1 MNTSD
6 INFIAFDLETTGLY
20 SELDRIIEVGA
31 VKYING
37 KVDSVFSTLV
47 DPEQTIPAMATKIN
61 GITNDMVKGK
71 PCIQKVLED
80 LTPFCQNFIMLAH
93 NASFDFQFLQKNF
106 KRYKI
111 HAPNSLVI
119 DTYGMSKKIIPGLAN
134 YKLGTL
140 VKHFNIQAEVF
151 HRAEDDAKYCAE
163 VFINLIKKVTG
174 SASLPPTDN
183 LISLSGKHF
192 YFEQLKDEDKQTS
205 LFDL

>member
-1 MNTSD
+1 MNASNL
-6 INFIAFDLETTGLY
+6 NFIAFDLETTGLY
-20 SELDRIIEVGA
+20 PELDRIIEVGA

-47 DPEQTIPAMATKIN
+47 DPEQAIPAMATKIN
-61 GITNDMVKGK
+61 GITNDMVRGK
-71 PCIQKVLED
+71 PRIQKTLED
-80 LTPFCQNFIMLAH
+80 LTQFCQDFMMVAH
-93 NASFDFQFLQKNF
+93 NASFDFQFLQSNL

-119 DTYGMSKKIIPGLAN
+119 DTYGMAKKILPGLAN

-140 VKHFNIQAEVF
+140 VQHFKIQSEVF

-163 VFINLIKKVTG
+163 VFIHLIKKVTG
-174 SASLPPTDN
+174 GANLPPMDN
-183 LISLSGKHF
+183 LVSLSGKHF